1 MGKNTCIFTNGLK
14 FWYPWFCQRNTTSYF
29 STPVISTALL
39 LSPFLVWFAAIIR
52 SANERSAFSSNHMCS
67 TWSPPLSAIISLNS
81 QPHNATQN
89 TRLYPIQSSSLQIQ
103 LGLLDHSHSDGLFIY
118 RVSPW
123 LLMEHLSMVHP
134 VQHLCLHRMS
144 DPSQMRTGLKTGL
157 SHILEPFFNRIILF
171 TVHKCVF
178 LILWLKWWA
187 NLWLV
192 LSYFTPAVARK
203 GPSGANAAVTH
214 TQPHLTLSL
223 ANNPLISTTRDDYL
237 LITPT
242 SFSVIALQ
250 AD

>member
-1 MGKNTCIFTNGLK
+1 MYVKLFCWWYNLLWVGFRCIFTNGLK
-14 FWYPWFCQRNTTSYF
+14 FWYPWFCQRNPTSYF
-29 STPVISTALL
+29 STPIISTALL

-67 TWSPPLSAIISLNS
+67 TWSPPLSAFISLNS

-103 LGLLDHSHSDGLFIY
+103 LGLLDHSRSDGLLIY

-171 TVHKCVF
+171 TVHKYVF
-178 LILWLKWWA
+178 
-187 NLWLV
+187 
-192 LSYFTPAVARK
+192 FDT
-203 GPSGANAAVTH
+203 
-214 TQPHLTLSL
+214 LT
-223 ANNPLISTTRDDYL
+223 
-237 LITPT
+237 
-242 SFSVIALQ
+242 
-250 AD
+250 